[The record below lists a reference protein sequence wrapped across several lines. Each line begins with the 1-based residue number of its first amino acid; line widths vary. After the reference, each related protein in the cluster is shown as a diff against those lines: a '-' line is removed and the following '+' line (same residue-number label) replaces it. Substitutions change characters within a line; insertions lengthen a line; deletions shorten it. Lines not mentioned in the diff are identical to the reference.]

1 MDSSTKIICPNCEF
15 EIDVNDVIFHRLD
28 EDLKKQYNSKW
39 QEANLE
45 LEQKAALL
53 KKEKESFELK
63 KQNENDLFQERVRV
77 KLREERDQLT
87 LQIRKSL
94 ELENADQY
102 QAIQQ
107 ELNAKSEQIK
117 ELNKTKA
124 EIETLK
130 REKNELQEI
139 AQAEAQKKL
148 NELLVIERE
157 RISKLEF
164 EKNELV
170 VRELQKQLEAQK
182 YLTEEMKRKQDQG
195 SMQLQGEVQELAI
208 EEWLKNNFTLDT
220 ISEIKKGAR
229 GADCIQIIHTRSK
242 QNCGTIYYESKRT
255 KDFQNSWIEKFRN
268 DMRDQNANIGVLVT
282 DVLPKDMERMGLR
295 DGIWICTYQEFKGLC
310 FVLRESI
317 LHVDLAISSQENKG
331 EKMNMLYSYL
341 TSNEFKLQI
350 ESIVDGF
357 TQMHNDLNTEK
368 RSMQGHWKRREKQIQ
383 KVLLNTNFMY
393 NSIKGIAG
401 NAIQSIKALEL
412 GHTDEL
418 DEGNEFDD

>member
-87 LQIRKSL
+87 LQIRKNL

-242 QNCGTIYYESKRT
+242 QNCGSIYYESKRT

-412 GHTDEL
+412 GQTDEL
-418 DEGNEFDD
+418 DEVNELDD

>member
-148 NELLVIERE
+148 NELLIIERE

-242 QNCGTIYYESKRT
+242 QNCGSIYYESKRT

>member
-63 KQNENDLFQERVRV
+63 KQNENDLFQERVRA

-242 QNCGTIYYESKRT
+242 QNCGSIYYESKRT

-412 GHTDEL
+412 GHTDDL

>member
-357 TQMHNDLNTEK
+357 TQTHNDLNTEK

>member
-45 LEQKAALL
+45 LEQKAAQL

-242 QNCGTIYYESKRT
+242 QNCGSIYYESKRT
-255 KDFQNSWIEKFRN
+255 KDFQN
-268 DMRDQNANIGVLVT
+268 
-282 DVLPKDMERMGLR
+282 
-295 DGIWICTYQEFKGLC
+295 GIWICTYQEFKGLC

>member
-87 LQIRKSL
+87 LQIRKNL